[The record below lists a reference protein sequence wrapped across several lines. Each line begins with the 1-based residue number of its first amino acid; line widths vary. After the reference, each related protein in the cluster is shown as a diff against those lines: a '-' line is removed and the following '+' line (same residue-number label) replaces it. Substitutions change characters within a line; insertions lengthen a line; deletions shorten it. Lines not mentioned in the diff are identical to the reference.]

1 MTIENRKD
9 LGKVLKQHR
18 VMMSLTLYE
27 VSRAANVSPSHL
39 GRIERG
45 ERYPS
50 ARILRRLAK
59 PLGLEEVE
67 LFTLAEYMSP
77 QLHSDSG
84 DVPRTRPLD
93 PYVAGVL
100 SQEPVEIQRAVVGIL
115 SVIKIV
121 AKSLCTREKGDAD
134 KRITGE
140 N

>member
-50 ARILRRLAK
+50 ARVLRRLAK
-59 PLGLEEVE
+59 PLGFDEIE
-67 LFTLAEYMSP
+67 LLSLAEMVSP
-77 QLHSDSG
+77 QTSTHQLET
-84 DVPRTRPLD
+84 VRLD
-93 PYVAGVL
+93 PYVTFVL
-100 SQEPVEIQRAVVGIL
+100 SQEPVEMQRAVIFIL
-115 SVIKIV
+115 SAMKSM
-121 AKSLCTREKGDAD
+121 AKGISPTERKTPEHNE
-134 KRITGE
+134 TG
-140 N
+140 

>member
-50 ARILRRLAK
+50 ARVLRRLAK
-59 PLGLEEVE
+59 PLGFDEIE
-67 LFTLAEYMSP
+67 LLSLAEMVSP
-77 QLHSDSG
+77 QTSTHQLET
-84 DVPRTRPLD
+84 VRLD
-93 PYVAGVL
+93 PYVTFVL
-100 SQEPVEIQRAVVGIL
+100 SQEPVEMQRAVIFIL
-115 SVIKIV
+115 SAMKSM
-121 AKSLCTREKGDAD
+121 AKGISLNERKTPEHNV
-134 KRITGE
+134 TG
-140 N
+140 